1 MEGAVRILY
10 QRIYSKIRKQVF
22 FDITTL
28 NKAILEGLHK
38 HNNTHF
44 SGRSYS
50 RKMLFEEVEKQQLSP
65 LPQSRYQNPMVAF
78 ATVMQ
83 NGHIYLGQ
91 YKHYYTVPYQYI
103 RKKVKILYSALQVE
117 VFYKYN
123 RIAVHKREKV
133 PYGYTTL
140 TDHMASAHRFL
151 TEWTPQKFINW
162 GANID
167 EMVKEFI
174 IRILEKKQHPEQA
187 YKSCIGILSMERK
200 VGRDRLINA
209 CRRALEYQ
217 IYNYM
222 IIKKILDKGLDKI
235 SDQQDNQTELP
246 GHNNIRG
253 ENYYQ

>member
-1 MEGAVRILY
+1 M
-10 QRIYSKIRKQVF
+10 
-22 FDITTL
+22 D
-28 NKAILEGLHK
+28 GLQK

-65 LPQSRYQNPMVAF
+65 LPQSRYQIKYQAF
-78 ATVMQ
+78 VTVMQ
-83 NGHIYLGQ
+83 NGHVYLSQ
-91 YKHYYTVPYQYI
+91 DKHYYSVPYQYI
-103 RKKVKILYSALQVE
+103 RKKAKILYSALQVE

-123 RIAVHKREKV
+123 RIAVHQREKV
-133 PYGYTTL
+133 PYSYTTL
-140 TDHMASAHRFL
+140 TDHMASAHRYL

-162 GANID
+162 GGNID
-167 EMVKEFI
+167 ELVKEFI

-222 IIKKILDKGLDKI
+222 IIKKILDKGLDNV
-235 SDQQDNQTELP
+235 SDQQDHQTELP